1 MCYSSFGI
9 KAGVA
14 EEETAKTQVRW
25 KAMTAGDREE
35 TESETT
41 EDR

>member
-14 EEETAKTQVRW
+14 EETAKTQVRW
-25 KAMTAGDREE
+25 KAVAAGDREE